1 MLIVGGWMLPGE
13 IIANA
18 FATFLLI
25 CAIAVSFFLF
35 GKPLWPEP
43 HARMVVIVPVDR
55 MTTTAIENTQVHL
68 PAKFDLSKAHV
79 PF

>member
-25 CAIAVSFFLF
+25 CAIAVSFFLLEKPF
-35 GKPLWPEP
+35 GLNHMPGWW
-43 HARMVVIVPVDR
+43 
-55 MTTTAIENTQVHL
+55 
-68 PAKFDLSKAHV
+68 
-79 PF
+79 